1 MVHGLEKFKEYFSN
15 HANQYVFIGGTAC
28 DILMSELGAPFRA
41 TKDLD
46 IVLIIEALDSTF
58 GKTFWK
64 FIEDGGYKHREKNK
78 EGHQFYR
85 FTDPGNPSFPK
96 MIELFSKQPGDLEL
110 KFDAGLMPIHSDESI
125 ASLSAILLNDTYYD
139 LLVKRKRT
147 VDGYSIIGI
156 ETLIIFKIKA
166 YLDLKKR
173 KEAGDRVDS
182 NNVKKHKNDVFRLLA
197 NVIPSGRI
205 EIAGEIKKDIFQFID
220 LAHQEKTDF
229 KNLGIKGANRDEL
242 LQILDDIFLQ
252 RPES

>member
-1 MVHGLEKFKEYFSN
+1 
-15 HANQYVFIGGTAC
+15 
-28 DILMSELGAPFRA
+28 
-41 TKDLD
+41 
-46 IVLIIEALDSTF
+46 
-58 GKTFWK
+58 
-64 FIEDGGYKHREKNK
+64 
-78 EGHQFYR
+78 
-85 FTDPGNPSFPK
+85 

-110 KFDAGLMPIHSDESI
+110 KFDAGLMPIHIDESI

-229 KNLGIKGANRDEL
+229 KNLGIKGASRDEL